1 MSPMPTERKE
11 QGNIMNFHNLPA
23 RLSRLAVT
31 AAAACAAA
39 GVAGCMTTTPVYDA
53 HFGDAVRTV
62 RAMQTLNPDA
72 SANADPVTGVDARSA
87 TFALDRYNSSY
98 RNPPS
103 DGNAYAVGVGSSSS
117 LGSTP

>member
-31 AAAACAAA
+31 AAAA

-103 DGNAYAVGVGSSSS
+103 DGNAYAIGVGSSSS